1 MSQFPVYI
9 PTAEAAKALNLSRRT
24 LEKMRLQGRG
34 PVYRKLG
41 SRVVYAMEDLTAWAD
56 ANLRRSTS
64 DPGPG
69 QAPLPANPAA

>member
-1 MSQFPVYI
+1 MSFV
-9 PTAEAAKALNLSRRT
+9 PTYLPTIEAANILNLSRRT
-24 LEKMRLQGRG
+24 LEKMRVQGRG

-41 SRVVYAMEDLTAWAD
+41 SRVVYTMEDLTAWAD

-69 QAPLPANPAA
+69 QPPRPIKPAA